1 MLGSLG
7 EGSRELHVELL
18 SERHGLV
25 EHVVMIVA
33 LEPRRLLLLQPF
45 KSPATFSPRNLNFA
59 PRTQGGGDCSR
70 QGAKFKRGG
79 DSNV

>member
-7 EGSRELHVELL
+7 DGSRELHVELL

-33 LEPRRLLLLQPF
+33 LEPRRLLLLAPVQW
-45 KSPATFSPRNLNFA
+45 PR
-59 PRTQGGGDCSR
+59 
-70 QGAKFKRGG
+70 
-79 DSNV
+79 V